1 MADWRDLERLWQEA
15 VANGTCKEKMH
26 MIIIT

>member
-15 VANGTCKEKMH
+15 VANGTYKEKMH
-26 MIIIT
+26 TFIIT